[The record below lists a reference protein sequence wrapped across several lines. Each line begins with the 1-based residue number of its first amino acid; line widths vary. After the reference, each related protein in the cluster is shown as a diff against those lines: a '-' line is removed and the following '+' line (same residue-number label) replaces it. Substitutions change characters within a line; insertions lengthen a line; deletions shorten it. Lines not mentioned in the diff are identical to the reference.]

1 MPKSDERETRHR
13 IAPQAFARRVAVA
26 VGITLA
32 MVAVALFL
40 WNSLSVLLLA
50 FAAVLVGVALRGLAE
65 WLAGWTRLPL
75 GGALAVVILSIVGCF
90 VVFGVVVAPT
100 VVQQFERLADQ
111 LPQSIEAVQQRLR
124 EYSWGRRVLGDVPP
138 DASAEVAATQP
149 STGKPDAVEVEAE
162 ARPAGASP
170 TTGPTLVAKAIE
182 VTSSRPGGAVGS
194 VARYARN
201 LATAVFTVILVVIV
215 GIYLAAQPELYVRGT
230 LFLFPRSER
239 PRMRDVMYKVG
250 YTLRWWLLAQLVPMA
265 CIGVFIGG
273 GLWLIGVPLWL
284 PLGLLAA
291 LLNFIPN
298 FGPLIAAVPAVLIAL
313 ADSPGKAAW
322 VVALTVAA
330 QNLEGYL
337 ITPLVQRRAVEMPP
351 ALTILS
357 QVLMGLLLGPLG
369 VILAAPLTA
378 AGIVVVKMLYVQDTL
393 GTPVPV
399 PGPGPG
405 PEKEQVGKGP

>member
-1 MPKSDERETRHR
+1 MPHSDENETRDSVV
-13 IAPQAFARRVAVA
+13 PQAFARRVVVA

-40 WNSLSVLLLA
+40 WNSLQVLLLA
-50 FAAVLVGVALRGLAE
+50 FAAVLVGVALRGMAEGLAP
-65 WLAGWTRLPL
+65 WTRLPI
-75 GGALAVVILSIVGCF
+75 GGALAVVILSLVGFF
-90 VVFGVVVAPT
+90 VVLAAIAAPT

-111 LPQSIEAVQQRLR
+111 LPASIESVQERLR
-124 EYSWGRRVLGDVPP
+124 QYSWGRRVLGDVPP
-138 DASAEVAATQP
+138 DARVDAAATRP
-149 STGKPDAVEVEAE
+149 SSGESDAVEVDA
-162 ARPAGASP
+162 AAAPPAGASP
-170 TTGPTLVAKAIE
+170 TTSPTLVARAIE
-182 VTSSRPGGAVGS
+182 VTTARQGGAAGS
-194 VARYARN
+194 VAHYARR
-201 LATAVFTVILVVIV
+201 LATAVFTFILVVIV
-215 GIYLAAQPELYVRGT
+215 GIYLAVQPEMYVRGT
-230 LFLFPRSER
+230 LFLFPKRER
-239 PRMRDVMYKVG
+239 PRMREVMYKVA

-265 CIGVFIGG
+265 CIGTFIGG

-298 FGPLIAAVPAVLIAL
+298 FGPVIAAVPAVLIAL
-313 ADSPGKAAW
+313 ADSPGKAVW
-322 VVALTVAA
+322 VVALTIAA

-378 AGIVVVKMLYVQDTL
+378 AAIVVVKLLYVQDTL
-393 GTPVPV
+393 GTKVPV
-399 PGPGPG
+399 PGP
-405 PEKEQVGKGP
+405 EARKVGTAT